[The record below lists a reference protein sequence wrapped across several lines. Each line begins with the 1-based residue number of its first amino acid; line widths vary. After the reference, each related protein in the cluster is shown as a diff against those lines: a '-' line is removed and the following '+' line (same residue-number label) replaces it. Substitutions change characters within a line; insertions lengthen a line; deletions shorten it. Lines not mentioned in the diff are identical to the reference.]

1 MNVVDII
8 KYEVSESEIVGKYD
22 SHEIKLGSQLSVY
35 PGQTAFFVKGGK
47 ILDEFTSG
55 TYTLTTENIP
65 LLGKLINAPFGGD
78 TPFQA
83 EVWFVNQVSLLDCK
97 WGTISP
103 IQIEDPKY
111 GVIVP
116 IRGYGQY
123 GFHISEPRKFLER
136 FVGNMPSFAVQK
148 LTDYFRG
155 VILSKLT
162 NIISDKLTKDN
173 LSVVNIN
180 SNVEEISAFAQQCLE
195 KTFASYGV
203 CLELFNA
210 IAINVDEN
218 DVSFKKLKEAKDA
231 AAKINIIGRENY
243 QLQRSFDVLEN
254 AARNTGGGG
263 INAAVGIGAG
273 LGIGG
278 QIGSMVANTIN
289 TNPTSVPPIPQSIYY
304 LAIDGKS
311 LGPMSYEDI
320 KGKLTA
326 GEINVNTLVWK
337 QGMKSWAAIST
348 VDDFTSL
355 TLGNCPPPLP
365 TI

>member
-1 MNVVDII
+1 MAIVDVI
-8 KYEVSESEIVGKYD
+8 KHEVTDKELVGKFKSD
-22 SHEIKLGSQLSVY
+22 EIRLGSQLAVY
-35 PGQTAFFVKGGK
+35 PSQTAFFVKGGK

-55 TYTLTTENIP
+55 TYTIKTENIP

-97 WGTISP
+97 WGTTSP

-116 IRGYGQY
+116 VRGYGQY
-123 GFHISEPRKFLER
+123 GFHISEPRTFLEK

-173 LSVVNIN
+173 LSVVNVN
-180 SNVEEISAFAQQCLE
+180 SYVEEISAFAQQRLE
-195 KTFASYGV
+195 RVFASYGV
-203 CLELFNA
+203 SLELFNA
-210 IAINVDEN
+210 IAVNVDEN

-231 AAKINIIGRENY
+231 AAKINIIGRDNY
-243 QLQRSFDVLEN
+243 QMQRSFDVLEN
-254 AARNTGGGG
+254 AARNTGGGS

-278 QIGSMVANTIN
+278 QIGSMVANTMN
-289 TNPTSVPPIPQSIYY
+289 TNPMAVPPIPQNIYH
-304 LAIDGKS
+304 LAINGKS
-311 LGPMSYEDI
+311 LGPISYEDI
-320 KGKLTA
+320 KGKIIA
-326 GEINVNTLVWK
+326 GEVNEKTLIWK
-337 QGMKSWAAIST
+337 QGMKTWAAIST
-348 VDDFTSL
+348 VDDFSSL
-355 TLGNCPPPLP
+355 FNGSCPPPIP
-365 TI
+365 TT